1 LNAGA
6 LRCPERWRKLGAAF
20 SKDPGGKA
28 MDNKTL
34 THQTGQARGK
44 LMRLEQE
51 LGQAKWAL
59 DGATRNR
66 IVGGVVLLIGL
77 LALIGFFVRGS
88 QFLAVVAAAGLF
100 IGSLVLIRALVKI
113 GGARRSVDTV
123 TDNVANAQAKLDDL
137 EAQPPSAE

>member
-1 LNAGA
+1 
-6 LRCPERWRKLGAAF
+6 
-20 SKDPGGKA
+20 

-44 LMRLEQE
+44 LMRLEQD
-51 LGQAKWAL
+51 LGTAKWAL

-88 QFLAVVAAAGLF
+88 QLVAVIAAAGLF
-100 IGSLVLIRALVKI
+100 IGGLVLIRALVKI
-113 GGARRSVDTV
+113 GGARRSIDTI
-123 TDNVANAQAKLDDL
+123 TDNVANAQAKLDGL
-137 EAQPPSAE
+137 TAQPSIAE